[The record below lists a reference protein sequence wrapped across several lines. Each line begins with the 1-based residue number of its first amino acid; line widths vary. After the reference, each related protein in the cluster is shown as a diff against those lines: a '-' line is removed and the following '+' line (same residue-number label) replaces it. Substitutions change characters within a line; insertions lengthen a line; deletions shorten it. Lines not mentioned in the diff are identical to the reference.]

1 MLDFIKAALPWI
13 AIGLSMIIAGMSS
26 KSRKAKAS
34 SETTDVKKD
43 GKENYIA
50 VGMCVG
56 MSIGMSIGMLL
67 GQLLY
72 NNLALGMC
80 IGMSIGLAAGSS
92 IKKKKETPTV

>member
-1 MLDFIKAALPWI
+1 MLDFMEAALPWI

-56 MSIGMSIGMLL
+56 MSIGMLL

>member
-1 MLDFIKAALPWI
+1 MLDFMEAALPWI

-56 MSIGMSIGMLL
+56 MSIGMLL

-80 IGMSIGLAAGSS
+80 IGMSIGLATGSS

>member
-1 MLDFIKAALPWI
+1 MLDFMEAALPWI

-56 MSIGMSIGMLL
+56 MSIGMLL

-80 IGMSIGLAAGSS
+80 IGMSVGLAASSS

>member
-1 MLDFIKAALPWI
+1 MLDFIKATLPWL
-13 AIGLSMIIAGMSS
+13 AIGISIIIAGMSS

-50 VGMCVG
+50 VGMCV
-56 MSIGMSIGMLL
+56 GMSIGMLL

>member
-1 MLDFIKAALPWI
+1 MLDFMKAALPWI

-26 KSRKAKAS
+26 KSIKARAS

-43 GKENYIA
+43 GKENYIV
-50 VGMCVG
+50 VGMCV
-56 MSIGMSIGMLL
+56 GMSIGMLL

>member
-1 MLDFIKAALPWI
+1 MLDFMKAALPWI

-56 MSIGMSIGMLL
+56 MSIGMLL

>member
-1 MLDFIKAALPWI
+1 MLDFMKAALPWI

-56 MSIGMSIGMLL
+56 MSIGMLL

-80 IGMSIGLAAGSS
+80 IGMSIGLATGSS

>member
-1 MLDFIKAALPWI
+1 MLDFMEAALPWI

-26 KSRKAKAS
+26 KSKKAKAS

-50 VGMCVG
+50 VGMCV
-56 MSIGMSIGMLL
+56 GMSIGMLL

>member
-1 MLDFIKAALPWI
+1 MLDFMEAALPWI

-34 SETTDVKKD
+34 SETTYVKKD

-56 MSIGMSIGMLL
+56 MSFGMLL

>member
-1 MLDFIKAALPWI
+1 MLDFMKAALPWI

-56 MSIGMSIGMLL
+56 MSIGMLL

-80 IGMSIGLAAGSS
+80 IGMSIGLAASSS